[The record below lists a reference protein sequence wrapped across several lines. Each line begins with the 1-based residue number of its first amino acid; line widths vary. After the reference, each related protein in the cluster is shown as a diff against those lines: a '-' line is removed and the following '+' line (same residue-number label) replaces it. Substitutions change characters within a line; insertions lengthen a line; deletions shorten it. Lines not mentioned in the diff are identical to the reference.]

1 MYKSTYINLC
11 NHTKILNLSI
21 NVLKNI
27 DIIVRT
33 CYNIITVKERSETM
47 SKQKKPKGKKKSG
60 NQNST
65 VQKVV
70 LITAILNLL
79 KALVDLIDRLTE

>member
-1 MYKSTYINLC
+1 
-11 NHTKILNLSI
+11 
-21 NVLKNI
+21 
-27 DIIVRT
+27 
-33 CYNIITVKERSETM
+33 M
-47 SKQKKPKGKKKSG
+47 SKKKKRKPQNKSG

-79 KALVDLIDRLTE
+79 KALIEFIEKLKE